1 MKSPLVKTVVGLAI
15 LGGTVGVGLGVGG
28 AISSAA
34 TSSPSSTTIP
44 RSSPSTTAPGTNHH
58 CPNMNGASTSSVAGY

>member
-1 MKSPLVKTVVGLAI
+1 MRSRFVKTVVGLAV
-15 LGGTVGVGLGVGG
+15 LGGTVGVSLGVGS

-34 TSSPSSTTIP
+34 TSSPGSTTIP

-58 CPNMNGASTSSVAGY
+58 CPNMKGASTSSVAGY